1 MAQKSGKRY
10 GIWIIVILL
19 FVGLLGF
26 GTGGLG
32 GNIRTIGTV
41 GDKEIRIQDYQQELT
56 QQMRSFGAQVGTNIT
71 FQQAQQFGIDQA
83 VLSQIVATVALE
95 NEASELGLSVG
106 DARVRDEVLRIP
118 GFQGLSGSFDREAY
132 RLGLRQSGMSEAQF
146 EAGIRDEMSR
156 TLLQGAVVG
165 GIPAPDVFADTVV
178 SYITERR
185 DITWATVDF
194 SQLNEPMV
202 PATPEELTAFYN
214 DNPDL
219 FTQGEIRNITYTWL
233 TPEMIQDELVIDD
246 AALQTLYDERIAEFV
261 RPERRLVERL
271 VFADEATAASALATL
286 SVGGSDFDTLVIDR
300 GLNLA
305 DVDLGDVNEAELGAA
320 GAAVFAANSGDVVGP
335 FDTNLGPA
343 LYRMNAVLSA
353 EETTFDEAKAE
364 LGAEIA
370 ASRAR
375 RIIEDAIEGVNDL
388 LAGGAAIEDLTGRT
402 DMVQGT
408 IAWTPDSQEEIS
420 AYEEFRIAAELAQEG
435 AFPELTLTEDGA
447 IFVLRL
453 DDVIPPAVK
462 LQADIAGDLA
472 SAWSAAQQKQAIMD
486 VAQTLADQI
495 LPLTDLATL
504 GLAANDEP
512 QLTRQSF
519 IEGTPPG
526 FTNVAYDLDPS
537 EVRVLESGD
546 NAVIIRLNGIAAA
559 VGAEDETAANRETVA
574 NSATA
579 GIAQDIFEIFSGQVQ
594 QRTDV
599 NIDQA
604 ALNAVHVYL
613 Q

>member
-194 SQLNEPMV
+194 SQLSEPMV

-219 FTQGEIRNITYTWL
+219 FTQGEIRNITYAWL

-271 VFADEATAASALATL
+271 VFSDEATAASALATL

-453 DDVIPPAVK
+453 DDVVPAAVK
-462 LQADIAGDLA
+462 PQADIAGDLA

-526 FTNVAYDLDPS
+526 FTNVAYDLEPS

-574 NSATA
+574 NSAAA

>member
-219 FTQGEIRNITYTWL
+219 FTQGEIRNITYAWL

-305 DVDLGDVNEAELGAA
+305 DVDLGDVNETELGAA

-364 LGAEIA
+364 LGTEIA

-408 IAWTPDSQEEIS
+408 IAWAPDSQEEIS
-420 AYEEFRIAAELAQEG
+420 AYEEFRVAAELAQEG

-462 LQADIAGDLA
+462 PQTDIAGDLA

-495 LPLTDLATL
+495 LPLTDLASL

-526 FTNVAYDLDPS
+526 FTNVAYDLEPS

-574 NSATA
+574 NSAAA

>member
-146 EAGIRDEMSR
+146 EAGIRDEMSG

-219 FTQGEIRNITYTWL
+219 FTQGEIRNITYAWL

-305 DVDLGDVNEAELGAA
+305 DVDLGDVNETELGAA

-364 LGAEIA
+364 LGTEIA

-408 IAWTPDSQEEIS
+408 IAWAPDSQEEIS
-420 AYEEFRIAAELAQEG
+420 AYEEFRVAAELAQEG

-462 LQADIAGDLA
+462 PQTDIAGDLA

-495 LPLTDLATL
+495 LPLTDLASL

-526 FTNVAYDLDPS
+526 FTNVAYDLEPS

-574 NSATA
+574 NSAAA

>member
-219 FTQGEIRNITYTWL
+219 FTQGEIRNITYAWL

-305 DVDLGDVNEAELGAA
+305 DVDLGDVNETELGAA

-364 LGAEIA
+364 LGTEIA

-408 IAWTPDSQEEIS
+408 IAWAPDSQEEIS
-420 AYEEFRIAAELAQEG
+420 AYEEFRVAAELAQEG

-462 LQADIAGDLA
+462 PQADIAGDLA
-472 SAWSAAQQKQAIMD
+472 SAWSAAQQEQAIMN

-495 LPLTDLATL
+495 LPLTDLASL

-526 FTNVAYDLDPS
+526 FTNVAYDLEPS

-574 NSATA
+574 NSAAA

>member
-219 FTQGEIRNITYTWL
+219 FTQGEIRNITYAWL

-462 LQADIAGDLA
+462 PQTDIAGDLA

-526 FTNVAYDLDPS
+526 FTNVAYDLEPS

-574 NSATA
+574 NSAAA

>member
-194 SQLNEPMV
+194 SQLSEPMV

-219 FTQGEIRNITYTWL
+219 FTQGEIRNITYAWL

-271 VFADEATAASALATL
+271 VFSDEATAASALATL

-364 LGAEIA
+364 LGTEIA

-453 DDVIPPAVK
+453 DDVVPAAVK
-462 LQADIAGDLA
+462 PQADIAGDLA

-574 NSATA
+574 NSAAA

>member
-118 GFQGLSGSFDREAY
+118 RFQGLSGSFDREAY

-146 EAGIRDEMSR
+146 EAGIRDEMSG

-219 FTQGEIRNITYTWL
+219 FTQGEIRNITYAWL

-305 DVDLGDVNEAELGAA
+305 DVDLGDVNETELRAA

-364 LGAEIA
+364 LGTEIA

-408 IAWTPDSQEEIS
+408 IAWAPDSQEEIS
-420 AYEEFRIAAELAQEG
+420 AYEEFRVAAELAQEG

-462 LQADIAGDLA
+462 PQTDIAGDLA

-495 LPLTDLATL
+495 LPLTDLASL

-519 IEGTPPG
+519 IEGTLPS
-526 FTNVAYDLDPS
+526 FTNVAYDLEPS

-574 NSATA
+574 NSAAA

>member
-1 MAQKSGKRY
+1 
-10 GIWIIVILL
+10 
-19 FVGLLGF
+19 
-26 GTGGLG
+26 
-32 GNIRTIGTV
+32 
-41 GDKEIRIQDYQQELT
+41 
-56 QQMRSFGAQVGTNIT
+56 
-71 FQQAQQFGIDQA
+71 
-83 VLSQIVATVALE
+83 
-95 NEASELGLSVG
+95 
-106 DARVRDEVLRIP
+106 
-118 GFQGLSGSFDREAY
+118 
-132 RLGLRQSGMSEAQF
+132 
-146 EAGIRDEMSR
+146 
-156 TLLQGAVVG
+156 
-165 GIPAPDVFADTVV
+165 
-178 SYITERR
+178 
-185 DITWATVDF
+185 
-194 SQLNEPMV
+194 
-202 PATPEELTAFYN
+202 
-214 DNPDL
+214 
-219 FTQGEIRNITYTWL
+219 
-233 TPEMIQDELVIDD
+233 
-246 AALQTLYDERIAEFV
+246 
-261 RPERRLVERL
+261 
-271 VFADEATAASALATL
+271 
-286 SVGGSDFDTLVIDR
+286 
-300 GLNLA
+300 
-305 DVDLGDVNEAELGAA
+305 
-320 GAAVFAANSGDVVGP
+320 
-335 FDTNLGPA
+335 
-343 LYRMNAVLSA
+343 MNAVLSA

-364 LGAEIA
+364 LGTEIA

-408 IAWTPDSQEEIS
+408 IAWAPDSQEEIS
-420 AYEEFRIAAELAQEG
+420 AYEEFRVAAELAQEG

-462 LQADIAGDLA
+462 PQTDIAGDLA

-495 LPLTDLATL
+495 LPLTDLASL

-526 FTNVAYDLDPS
+526 FTNVAYDLEPS

-574 NSATA
+574 NSAAA

>member
-194 SQLNEPMV
+194 SQLSEPMV

-219 FTQGEIRNITYTWL
+219 FTQGEIRNITYAWL

-271 VFADEATAASALATL
+271 VFSDEATAASALATL

-453 DDVIPPAVK
+453 DDVVPAAVK
-462 LQADIAGDLA
+462 PQADIAGDLA

-574 NSATA
+574 NSAAA

>member
-453 DDVIPPAVK
+453 DDVVPAAVK
-462 LQADIAGDLA
+462 PQADIAGDLA

>member
-146 EAGIRDEMSR
+146 EAGIRDEMSG

-219 FTQGEIRNITYTWL
+219 FTQGEIRNITYAWL

-364 LGAEIA
+364 LGTEIA

-408 IAWTPDSQEEIS
+408 IAWAPDSQEEIS
-420 AYEEFRIAAELAQEG
+420 AYEEFRVAAELAQEG

-462 LQADIAGDLA
+462 PQADIAGDLA
-472 SAWSAAQQKQAIMD
+472 SAWSAAQQEQAIMD

-495 LPLTDLATL
+495 LPLTDLASL

-526 FTNVAYDLDPS
+526 FTNVAYDLEPS

-574 NSATA
+574 NSAAA